1 MGICDGRVVIV
12 TGGGRGLGRA
22 HSLAFAA
29 EGAKV
34 VVNDLGASLTGDPT
48 DESPG
53 QDVVNEIVAAGGEA
67 VVNGDDV
74 SDWDGA
80 ARLVAQAIDTFGGL
94 DTLVCNA
101 GIVRDRMLVN
111 MSVEEWDAV
120 IRVHLR
126 GVFCPVRHAIAYWRD
141 ESKAE
146 RPRAARIVTT
156 SSGAGLRGSIAQ
168 SNYVAAKAGIA
179 AFTINA
185 AAELDRYGVLANTI
199 APSARSR
206 MTEQGMPE
214 MMKKPET
221 GFDVM
226 DPANVSP
233 FVVWLGSA
241 DCDVTGRAFE
251 MAGGQVGLVNNWS
264 RNPVID
270 KGRRWD
276 PSEVGEA
283 LRELIAQ
290 APDPVP
296 VYGAG

>member
-1 MGICDGRVVIV
+1 VV
-12 TGGGRGLGRA
+12 
-22 HSLAFAA
+22 
-29 EGAKV
+29 
-34 VVNDLGASLTGDPT
+34 D
-48 DESPG
+48 
-53 QDVVNEIVAAGGEA
+53 EIVAAGGEA

-80 ARLVAQAIDTFGGL
+80 GRLVAQAIDTFGAL
-94 DTLVCNA
+94 DTVVCNA

-126 GVFCPVRHAIAYWRD
+126 GLFCPVRHAIGYWR
-141 ESKAE
+141 EQQKAGAT
-146 RPRAARIVTT
+146 RDARIVTT

-185 AAELDRYGVLANTI
+185 AAELGRYGVLANTI

-251 MAGGQVGLVNNWS
+251 MAGGDVCVMNGWS
-264 RNPVID
+264 RGPAVD
-270 KGRRWD
+270 EGRRIE
-276 PSEVGEA
+276 PAEVGAILRRLVAEA
-283 LRELIAQ
+283 PEPEA
-290 APDPVP
+290 VH
-296 VYGAG
+296 GT

>member
-1 MGICDGRVVIV
+1 MGICDGRVVVV

-22 HSLAFAA
+22 HSSAFAA

-34 VVNDLGASLTGDPT
+34 VVNDLGASLAGDAT

-53 QDVVNEIVAAGGEA
+53 QEVVDEIVAAGGEA

-80 ARLVAQAIDTFGGL
+80 GRMIAQAIDTFGGL
-94 DTLVCNA
+94 DTVVCNA

-126 GVFCPVRHAIAYWRD
+126 GVFCPVRHAAGYWRD
-141 ESKAE
+141 EQKAG

-179 AFTINA
+179 ALTINA
-185 AAELDRYGVLANTI
+185 AAELARYSVLANTI

-206 MTEQGMPE
+206 MTEDAMPE
-214 MMKKPET
+214 MMAKPET
-221 GFDVM
+221 GFDAM

-233 FVVWLGSA
+233 FVVWLGSG

-251 MAGGQVGLVNNWS
+251 MAG
-264 RNPVID
+264 
-270 KGRRWD
+270 
-276 PSEVGEA
+276 A
-283 LRELIAQ
+283 TCA
-290 APDPVP
+290 
-296 VYGAG
+296 

>member
-1 MGICDGRVVIV
+1 M
-12 TGGGRGLGRA
+12 
-22 HSLAFAA
+22 
-29 EGAKV
+29 
-34 VVNDLGASLTGDPT
+34 VVNDLGASLTGDAT

-53 QDVVNEIVAAGGEA
+53 QEVVYEIVAAGGEA

-80 ARLVAQAIDTFGGL
+80 GRLVAQAIDTFGGL
-94 DTLVCNA
+94 DTVVCNA

-111 MSVEEWDAV
+111 MSVDEWDAV

-126 GVFCPVRHAIAYWRD
+126 GVFCPVRHAIGYWRD
-141 ESKAE
+141 EQQGGERSGPPASSPRRRVQGCAARSHSRTTS
-146 RPRAARIVTT
+146 RPRPASPR
-156 SSGAGLRGSIAQ
+156 SR
-168 SNYVAAKAGIA
+168 
-179 AFTINA
+179 INA
-185 AAELDRYGVLANTI
+185 AAELGRYGVLANTI

-233 FVVWLGSA
+233 FVVWLGSG

-251 MAGGQVGLVNNWS
+251 MAGGDVCVMNGWNRGPAV
-264 RNPVID
+264 D
-270 KGRRWD
+270 EGRRLA
-276 PSEVGEA
+276 PAEVGA
-283 LRELIAQ
+283 VLRSTGRR
-290 APDPVP
+290 
-296 VYGAG
+296 GARSRGRPRDLTGRQKLPGSASVGSQ

>member
-34 VVNDLGASLTGDPT
+34 VVNDLGASLTGEAT

-53 QDVVNEIVAAGGEA
+53 AEVVAEIRDAGGEA

-80 ARLVAQAIDTFGGL
+80 GRMVAQAIDTFGGL
-94 DTLVCNA
+94 DTVVCNA

-126 GVFCPVRHAIAYWRD
+126 GLFCSVRHAAGYWRD
-141 ESKAE
+141 EQKAE
-146 RPRAARIVTT
+146 RTRAARIVTT

-179 AFTINA
+179 AFTLNA
-185 AAELDRYGVLANTI
+185 AAELGRYGVLANTI

-206 MTEQGMPE
+206 MTEDAMPE
-214 MMKKPET
+214 MMAKPES
-221 GFDVM
+221 GFDAM

-233 FVVWLGSA
+233 FVVWLGSGE
-241 DCDVTGRAFE
+241 CDVTGRAFE
-251 MAGGQVGLVNNWS
+251 MAGGDICVMTGWHRGPSV
-264 RNPVID
+264 D
-270 KGRRWD
+270 EGRRLA
-276 PSEVGEA
+276 PAEVGPL
-283 LRELIAQ
+283 LRRLIAE
-290 APDPVP
+290 APEPEAVH
-296 VYGAG
+296 GT

>member
-34 VVNDLGASLTGDPT
+34 VVNDLGASLSGDATG
-48 DESPG
+48 ESPG
-53 QDVVNEIVAAGGEA
+53 EEVVAEIVAAGGEA

-80 ARLVAQAIDTFGGL
+80 GRMVAQAIDTFGGL
-94 DTLVCNA
+94 DTVVCNA

-126 GVFCPVRHAIAYWRD
+126 GLFCSVRHAVGYWR
-141 ESKAE
+141 EEQKAE
-146 RPRAARIVTT
+146 RARDARIVTT

-179 AFTINA
+179 AFTLNA
-185 AAELDRYGVLANTI
+185 AAELGRYGVLANTI

-214 MMKKPET
+214 MMKKPEA

-233 FVVWLGSA
+233 FVVWLGSG

-251 MAGGQVGLVNNWS
+251 MAGGDICVMTGWHRGPAV
-264 RNPVID
+264 D
-270 KGRRWD
+270 EGRRLE
-276 PSEVGEA
+276 PAEVGPL
-283 LRELIAQ
+283 LRRLIAE
-290 APDPVP
+290 APEPEAVH
-296 VYGAG
+296 GT